1 MEGRAMKVLLITAL
15 VIFFSLICFSQE
27 KLESDIDY
35 AYQNA
40 KKGIYWALSNIPEK
54 KTKLESELIADDK
67 LYAEVKLYKEVN
79 GVKIASTGFFHSNE
93 VRIKIYKSFDSLVKA
108 GYLMKKGEEE

>member
-1 MEGRAMKVLLITAL
+1 MKLIYLVCMLVVFISFNLLA
-15 VIFFSLICFSQE
+15 QE

-40 KKGIYWALSNIPEK
+40 KKGTYWALSNIPEK
-54 KTKLESELIADDK
+54 KIKLESELIADDK

-79 GVKIASTGFFHSNE
+79 GVKIESTGFFHSNE
-93 VRIKIYKSFDSLVKA
+93 VRIKIYKSFDSLEKD
-108 GYLMKKGEEE
+108 GYFIKKGEEE

>member
-1 MEGRAMKVLLITAL
+1 MKFLLIVLTL
-15 VIFFSLICFSQE
+15 FSLSFISFAQE
-27 KLESDIDY
+27 KLENDIDL

-54 KTKLESELIADDK
+54 KSKLETDLISDDK

-79 GVKIASTGFFHSNE
+79 GVKVNSTGYYHSNKVE
-93 VRIKIYKSFDSLVKA
+93 ITIYKSYDSLEKD
-108 GYLMKKGEEE
+108 GYLKRKPDEE

>member
-1 MEGRAMKVLLITAL
+1 MKALLLFTTLLFIPYSSYA
-15 VIFFSLICFSQE
+15 QE
-27 KLESDIDY
+27 KLENDIDM

-54 KTKLESELIADDK
+54 KTKIEEDLIADDK

-79 GVKIASTGFFHSNE
+79 GVKIISTGYYHSNK
-93 VRIKIYKSFDSLVKA
+93 VTITVYKSYDTLEKEGYVKIE
-108 GYLMKKGEEE
+108 KETE

>member
-1 MEGRAMKVLLITAL
+1 MKVLLITAL

-79 GVKIASTGFFHSNE
+79 GVKIESTGFFHSTE
-93 VRIKIYKSFDSLVKA
+93 VRIKIYKSFDSLEQV

>member
-1 MEGRAMKVLLITAL
+1 MKVLLTIAL
-15 VIFFSLICFSQE
+15 VIFFSLVCFSQE

-54 KTKLESELIADDK
+54 KTKLDNELIADDK
-67 LYAEVKLYKEVN
+67 LYAEVKLHKEVN
-79 GVKIASTGFFHSNE
+79 GIKVESTGFYHSNE
-93 VRIKIYKSFDSLVKA
+93 VRIKIYKSFDSLKKD
-108 GYLMKKGEEE
+108 GYLKKENEED

>member
-1 MEGRAMKVLLITAL
+1 MRVLLTIAL

-40 KKGIYWALSNIPEK
+40 RKGIYWALSNIPEK
-54 KTKLESELIADDK
+54 KAKLESELVADDK
-67 LYAEVKLYKEVN
+67 LYAEVKLHKEVN
-79 GVKIASTGFFHSNE
+79 GIKVESTGYYHSNE
-93 VRIKIYKSFDSLVKA
+93 VRIKIYKSFDSLEKD
-108 GYLMKKGEEE
+108 GYLPNNTDEK

>member
-1 MEGRAMKVLLITAL
+1 MEGRAMKVLLTTAL

-79 GVKIASTGFFHSNE
+79 GVKIESTGFFHSNE
-93 VRIKIYKSFDSLVKA
+93 VRIKIYKSYDSLEKD
-108 GYLMKKGEEE
+108 GYLKKKGEEE

>member
-1 MEGRAMKVLLITAL
+1 MKLIYLVCMLVVFISFNLLA
-15 VIFFSLICFSQE
+15 QE

-79 GVKIASTGFFHSNE
+79 GIKVESTGFYHSNE
-93 VRIKIYKSFDSLVKA
+93 VRIKIYKSFDNLEKD
-108 GYLMKKGEEE
+108 GYLRKKGEEE

>member
-1 MEGRAMKVLLITAL
+1 MKVLLTIVL
-15 VIFFSLICFSQE
+15 VIFFSLVSFSQE

-54 KTKLESELIADDK
+54 KTKLESDLIADDK
-67 LYAEVKLYKEVN
+67 LYAVVKLHKEVN
-79 GVKIASTGFFHSNE
+79 GIKVESTGYYHSNE
-93 VRIKIYKSFDSLVKA
+93 VRIKIYKSFDSLEKD
-108 GYLMKKGEEE
+108 GYLKKEGEED

>member
-1 MEGRAMKVLLITAL
+1 MKILLTIALLI
-15 VIFFSLICFSQE
+15 FYSLICFSQE

-54 KTKLESELIADDK
+54 KTKLDNKLIADDK
-67 LYAEVKLYKEVN
+67 LYAEVKLHKEVN
-79 GVKIASTGFFHSNE
+79 GIKVESIGYYHSNE
-93 VRIKIYKSFDSLVKA
+93 VRIQIYKSYNSLEKD
-108 GYLMKKGEEE
+108 GYLKKESGED

>member
-1 MEGRAMKVLLITAL
+1 MKVLLTITL
-15 VIFFSLICFSQE
+15 VFFFSLVNFSQE

-54 KTKLESELIADDK
+54 KNKLESDLIADDK
-67 LYAEVKLYKEVN
+67 LYAVVKLHKEVN
-79 GVKIASTGFFHSNE
+79 GIKVESTGYYHSNE
-93 VRIKIYKSFDSLVKA
+93 VRIKIYKSYDSLKSD
-108 GYLMKKGEEE
+108 GYLKRKDEEGE